1 MELKIG
7 KRIQDLRKQKGLTQ
21 EQVAAALNIS
31 AAAVSKWETDT
42 TYPDITILNPL
53 ARLLGVSV
61 DVLLDFQE
69 QMTEEECMKRM
80 EKADTLFSTRNWE
93 EGQQYCEELL
103 KEFPTDLFLKFRVA
117 STYMQYA
124 GASLQEEIL
133 KQQME
138 RSITLFEES
147 TASENAEI
155 SETAWYV
162 LSGLY
167 CMNEEY
173 EKGLEAVE
181 KLPQPDFDARSM
193 KSSILYQMGKL
204 EGSEKLTQRCLYEE
218 IRNAGLSL
226 VSLAKIAGEESEYEK
241 AFRFLDAAQEMET
254 LFEESRLGGV
264 NVMVSQMKLGIL
276 VKQGKKDQ
284 ALSELKHL
292 VMGYLNIV
300 QGRKTETPI
309 YFDKLEWNESTSP
322 KRGYLL
328 ENLLWLLETEDVYAE
343 LRAEDVYR
351 EMVEKIQK
359 ELEKA
364 DKIRPRKSGRELLRG
379 DLVSYLISALA
390 AASL

>member
-1 MELKIG
+1 MESFLFFDTIKAAKDQRKERCRWMELKIG

-204 EGSEKLTQRCLYEE
+204 EESEKLTQRCLYEE

-241 AFRFLDAAQEMET
+241 AFRFLDAAQELET
-254 LFEESRLGGV
+254 LFEESSLGGV

-359 ELEKA
+359 ELEKS
-364 DKIRPRKSGRELLRG
+364 R
-379 DLVSYLISALA
+379 
-390 AASL
+390 

>member
-1 MELKIG
+1 MGDGYDISGYYNPKSTG
-7 KRIQDLRKQKGLTQ
+7 KAFGRECGCSAGLSG
-21 EQVAAALNIS
+21 A
-31 AAAVSKWETDT
+31 D
-42 TYPDITILNPL
+42 DG
-53 ARLLGVSV
+53 R
-61 DVLLDFQE
+61 
-69 QMTEEECMKRM
+69 RM
-80 EKADTLFSTRNWE
+80 YEADTLFSTRNWE

-204 EGSEKLTQRCLYEE
+204 EESEKLTQRCLYEE

-241 AFRFLDAAQEMET
+241 AFRFLDAAQELET

-292 VMGYLNIV
+292 VMEYLNIV

-359 ELEKA
+359 ELEKS
-364 DKIRPRKSGRELLRG
+364 R
-379 DLVSYLISALA
+379 
-390 AASL
+390 

>member
-167 CMNEEY
+167 C
-173 EKGLEAVE
+173 
-181 KLPQPDFDARSM
+181 
-193 KSSILYQMGKL
+193 ILYQMGKL
-204 EGSEKLTQRCLYEE
+204 EESEKLTQRCLYEE

-241 AFRFLDAAQEMET
+241 AFRFLDAAQELET

-359 ELEKA
+359 ELEKS
-364 DKIRPRKSGRELLRG
+364 R
-379 DLVSYLISALA
+379 
-390 AASL
+390 

>member
-53 ARLLGVSV
+53 ARLLGVSA

-204 EGSEKLTQRCLYEE
+204 EESEKLTQRCLYEE

-226 VSLAKIAGEESEYEK
+226 VSLAKIAGEESEY
-241 AFRFLDAAQEMET
+241 
-254 LFEESRLGGV
+254 ESRLGGV

-359 ELEKA
+359 ELEKS
-364 DKIRPRKSGRELLRG
+364 R
-379 DLVSYLISALA
+379 
-390 AASL
+390 

>member
-1 MELKIG
+1 
-7 KRIQDLRKQKGLTQ
+7 
-21 EQVAAALNIS
+21 
-31 AAAVSKWETDT
+31 
-42 TYPDITILNPL
+42 
-53 ARLLGVSV
+53 
-61 DVLLDFQE
+61 
-69 QMTEEECMKRM
+69 
-80 EKADTLFSTRNWE
+80 
-93 EGQQYCEELL
+93 
-103 KEFPTDLFLKFRVA
+103 
-117 STYMQYA
+117 
-124 GASLQEEIL
+124 
-133 KQQME
+133 
-138 RSITLFEES
+138 
-147 TASENAEI
+147 
-155 SETAWYV
+155 
-162 LSGLY
+162 
-167 CMNEEY
+167 MNEEY

-204 EGSEKLTQRCLYEE
+204 EESEKLTQRCLYEE

-241 AFRFLDAAQEMET
+241 AFRFLDAAQGLET

-343 LRAEDVYR
+343 LRAEECVYGKWWKKFKR
-351 EMVEKIQK
+351 NWK
-359 ELEKA
+359 KA
-364 DKIRPRKSGRELLRG
+364 DKIRPAKVEESFCGATLF
-379 DLVSYLISALA
+379 LI
-390 AASL
+390 

>member
-1 MELKIG
+1 MELDYKAIG
-7 KRIQDLRKQKGLTQ
+7 KRIKIARIKKNLTQ
-21 EQVAAALNIS
+21 EAIADKIGITPQHVSNIETGNAS
-31 AAAVSKWETDT
+31 VSLTTLVAAAVSKWETDT

-204 EGSEKLTQRCLYEE
+204 EESEKLTQRCLYEE

-241 AFRFLDAAQEMET
+241 AFRFLDAAQELET

-292 VMGYLNIV
+292 VMEYLNIV

-359 ELEKA
+359 ELEKS
-364 DKIRPRKSGRELLRG
+364 R
-379 DLVSYLISALA
+379 
-390 AASL
+390 

>member
-204 EGSEKLTQRCLYEE
+204 EESEKLTHVSSYG
-218 IRNAGLSL
+218 AGTSSSGVVKIGKDLDTTIEGKNVLVVEDIIDSGRTLS
-226 VSLAKIAGEESEYEK
+226 
-241 AFRFLDAAQEMET
+241 
-254 LFEESRLGGV
+254 
-264 NVMVSQMKLGIL
+264 
-276 VKQGKKDQ
+276 
-284 ALSELKHL
+284 
-292 VMGYLNIV
+292 
-300 QGRKTETPI
+300 
-309 YFDKLEWNESTSP
+309 
-322 KRGYLL
+322 YLL
-328 ENLLWLLETEDVYAE
+328 QNLKTRNPKSLKLCTLLDKPDRRVCDVKVDYVGFE
-343 LRAEDVYR
+343 IPDEFVVGFGLDLDQQYR
-351 EMVEKIQK
+351 NLPYIGCV
-359 ELEKA
+359 ELE
-364 DKIRPRKSGRELLRG
+364 DEE
-379 DLVSYLISALA
+379 
-390 AASL
+390 

>member
-1 MELKIG
+1 
-7 KRIQDLRKQKGLTQ
+7 
-21 EQVAAALNIS
+21 
-31 AAAVSKWETDT
+31 
-42 TYPDITILNPL
+42 
-53 ARLLGVSV
+53 
-61 DVLLDFQE
+61 
-69 QMTEEECMKRM
+69 M

-204 EGSEKLTQRCLYEE
+204 EESEKLTQRCLYEE

-241 AFRFLDAAQEMET
+241 AFRFLDAAQELET

-359 ELEKA
+359 PLEKS
-364 DKIRPRKSGRELLRG
+364 RYNSPRKSGRELLRG

>member
-1 MELKIG
+1 MESFLFFDTIKAAKDQRKERCRWMELKIG

-173 EKGLEAVE
+173 EKGHRCIGVPVYDYRGEIVAAVSVSGE
-181 KLPQPDFDARSM
+181 KHV
-193 KSSILYQMGKL
+193 
-204 EGSEKLTQRCLYEE
+204 LTDERMPE
-218 IRNAGLSL
+218 IA
-226 VSLAKIAGEESEYEK
+226 EYLMEK
-241 AFRFLDAAQEMET
+241 AGQL
-254 LFEESRLGGV
+254 SR
-264 NVMVSQMKLGIL
+264 
-276 VKQGKKDQ
+276 D
-284 ALSELKHL
+284 
-292 VMGYLNIV
+292 MGYT
-300 QGRKTETPI
+300 G
-309 YFDKLEWNESTSP
+309 
-322 KRGYLL
+322 
-328 ENLLWLLETEDVYAE
+328 
-343 LRAEDVYR
+343 
-351 EMVEKIQK
+351 
-359 ELEKA
+359 
-364 DKIRPRKSGRELLRG
+364 
-379 DLVSYLISALA
+379 
-390 AASL
+390 

>member
-7 KRIQDLRKQKGLTQ
+7 KRIQAFRRQKGLTQ

-204 EGSEKLTQRCLYEE
+204 EESEKLTQRCLYEE
-218 IRNAGLSL
+218 IRNAGLAL
-226 VSLAKIAGEESEYEK
+226 VGLAKIAGKEGDYEK
-241 AFRFLDAAQEMET
+241 AFQFLDTAQELET
-254 LFEESRLGGV
+254 RFQKNRLGRAD
-264 NVMVSQMKLGIL
+264 VMVSQMKMDLLIKQKEKEKALHEMENL
-276 VKQGKKDQ
+276 VNAYIKLSGK
-284 ALSELKHL
+284 
-292 VMGYLNIV
+292 
-300 QGRKTETPI
+300 GRMEVPV
-309 YFDKLEWNESTSP
+309 YFDKLEWNESASP

-328 ENLLWLLETEDVYAE
+328 ENLLWLLETGDVYAE

-351 EMVEKIQK
+351 EMVEKI
-359 ELEKA
+359 
-364 DKIRPRKSGRELLRG
+364 
-379 DLVSYLISALA
+379 
-390 AASL
+390 

>member
-21 EQVAAALNIS
+21 EPGGSSTQYFSGSSIQVGDGYDIS
-31 AAAVSKWETDT
+31 G
-42 TYPDITILNPL
+42 YYNLNPL

-133 KQQME
+133 KRQME

-147 TASENAEI
+147 TASENVEI
-155 SETAWYV
+155 SEAAWYV

-204 EGSEKLTQRCLYEE
+204 EESEKLTQRCLYEE

-241 AFRFLDAAQEMET
+241 AFRFLDAAQGLET

-351 EMVEKIQK
+351 EMVEKNSKGTGKKQIKFAPQK
-359 ELEKA
+359 WKRAFAGPTLF
-364 DKIRPRKSGRELLRG
+364 
-379 DLVSYLISALA
+379 LI
-390 AASL
+390 

>member
-1 MELKIG
+1 MGDGYDISGYYNLKSTG
-7 KRIQDLRKQKGLTQ
+7 KAFGRERGCSAGLSGADDGRRMY
-21 EQVAAALNIS
+21 EA
-31 AAAVSKWETDT
+31 
-42 TYPDITILNPL
+42 
-53 ARLLGVSV
+53 
-61 DVLLDFQE
+61 
-69 QMTEEECMKRM
+69 M

-204 EGSEKLTQRCLYEE
+204 EESEKLTQRCLYEE

-241 AFRFLDAAQEMET
+241 AFRFLDAAQELET

-359 ELEKA
+359 ELEKS
-364 DKIRPRKSGRELLRG
+364 R
-379 DLVSYLISALA
+379 
-390 AASL
+390 

>member
-167 CMNEEY
+167 CM
-173 EKGLEAVE
+173 
-181 KLPQPDFDARSM
+181 PQPDFDARSM

-204 EGSEKLTQRCLYEE
+204 EESEKLTQRCLYEE

-241 AFRFLDAAQEMET
+241 AFRFLDAAQELET
-254 LFEESRLGGV
+254 LFEETRLGGV

-359 ELEKA
+359 ELEKS
-364 DKIRPRKSGRELLRG
+364 R
-379 DLVSYLISALA
+379 
-390 AASL
+390 

>member
-1 MELKIG
+1 
-7 KRIQDLRKQKGLTQ
+7 
-21 EQVAAALNIS
+21 
-31 AAAVSKWETDT
+31 
-42 TYPDITILNPL
+42 
-53 ARLLGVSV
+53 
-61 DVLLDFQE
+61 
-69 QMTEEECMKRM
+69 
-80 EKADTLFSTRNWE
+80 
-93 EGQQYCEELL
+93 
-103 KEFPTDLFLKFRVA
+103 
-117 STYMQYA
+117 MQYA

-204 EGSEKLTQRCLYEE
+204 EESEKLTQRCLYEE

-241 AFRFLDAAQEMET
+241 AFRFLDAAQELET

-351 EMVEKIQK
+351 KMVEKIQK
-359 ELEKA
+359 ELEKS
-364 DKIRPRKSGRELLRG
+364 R
-379 DLVSYLISALA
+379 
-390 AASL
+390 

>member
-1 MELKIG
+1 MESFLFFDTIKAAKDQRKERCRWMELKIG

-147 TASENAEI
+147 TARENAEI

-204 EGSEKLTQRCLYEE
+204 EESEKLTQRCLYEE

-241 AFRFLDAAQEMET
+241 AFRFLDAAQELET

-343 LRAEDVYR
+343 LRAEDVYQ

-359 ELEKA
+359 ELEKS
-364 DKIRPRKSGRELLRG
+364 R
-379 DLVSYLISALA
+379 
-390 AASL
+390 

>member
-193 KSSILYQMGKL
+193 KYTYPVSDGKTGRIRKTDTAL
-204 EGSEKLTQRCLYEE
+204 FCMKK

-226 VSLAKIAGEESEYEK
+226 VSLAKNCRRRKVSMKK
-241 AFRFLDAAQEMET
+241 AFRFLDAAQELET

-292 VMGYLNIV
+292 VMEYLNIV

-359 ELEKA
+359 ELEKS
-364 DKIRPRKSGRELLRG
+364 R
-379 DLVSYLISALA
+379 
-390 AASL
+390 